1 MVRPTDELRALSA
14 RMGIDHPYA
23 QEARIWVSSEHHRN
37 RQHTPA
43 QIAEATWLAFLGDF
57 DLGYLDK
64 QGVDAR
70 PFLRAC
76 IELGFARCFTMFESD
91 GLDPA
96 DVLLADAESSRQR
109 ADDNL
114 KLIQSS

>member
-1 MVRPTDELRALSA
+1 
-14 RMGIDHPYA
+14 MGIDHPYA
-23 QEARIWVSSEHHRN
+23 QEPRIWVSSEHHRN
-37 RQHTPA
+37 RQHTTE

-57 DLGYLDK
+57 DLVSLDK

-76 IELGFARCFTMFESD
+76 IEFGFARCFTMFEAD

-96 DVLLADAESSRQR
+96 DELLADAEAGRQR
-109 ADDNL
+109 ADNNRRL
-114 KLIQSS
+114 LGTS